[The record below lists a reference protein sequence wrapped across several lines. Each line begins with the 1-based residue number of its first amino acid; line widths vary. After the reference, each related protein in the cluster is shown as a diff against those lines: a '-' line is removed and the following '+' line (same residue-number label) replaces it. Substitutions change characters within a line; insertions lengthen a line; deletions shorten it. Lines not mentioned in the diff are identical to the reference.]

1 MWMRSA
7 DIRLEKREMEY
18 ENLLTKKGDGIGWV
32 IINRPDKLNAL
43 NTSTIRE
50 LHRAFL
56 SYKED
61 TEVRAL
67 ILSGSGEK
75 AFVAG
80 ADINELA
87 RLDFDTGKKY
97 ALEGQELTKLIENFN
112 KLVIAAINGYALG
125 GGTELALACHVRIA
139 SENAKMGQP
148 EVKLGLIP
156 GFGGTQRL
164 ARVVG
169 KGKAMELVLSGTI
182 IDVQEA
188 HRIGLVNQVVS
199 LGDLFPTCEALARKV
214 IVHGP
219 LAVEYSIEA
228 INKGLDR
235 TLEEGLLLEAELFG
249 KACGTEDSKEGT
261 KAFLEKRKAKFQG
274 R

>member
-1 MWMRSA
+1 MRSA
-7 DIRLEKREMEY
+7 DIKLEKRKMEY
-18 ENLLTKKGDGIGWV
+18 KNLLTKKGDGIGWV

-43 NTSTIRE
+43 STSTVRE

-61 TEVRAL
+61 TEVRAI

-164 ARVVG
+164 ARLVG
-169 KGKAMELVLSGTI
+169 KGKAMELVLNGTI

-249 KACGTEDSKEGT
+249 MACGTEDSKEGT
-261 KAFLEKRKAKFQG
+261 KAFLEKRKAKFQS